1 MDSDNHVGE
10 AGSFNEDFY
19 EQAII
24 EHMVDKLGYEHLY
37 GPDVRRTDRLY
48 HDVFLLDVLQSS
60 LWRINREFPAQ
71 ATSEAIR
78 RLNAVEAG
86 SLEQRNEVFSDYVQN
101 GVEVRFFDQENGE
114 ERNDI
119 IRLIDYEEPEKN
131 TFQVVNQWTY
141 VEHEN
146 KRPDI
151 VVFVNGIPLIVFELK
166 SPSREE
172 TDASEAY
179 LQLRN
184 YLKAI
189 PSFFVPNAFCVMTDM
204 AETRVGT
211 ISSSEDRFSEWKSE
225 DGDYTKNNTRWQ
237 TTIDG
242 VFRKDRLCDIMHNF
256 KSHLFCVS

>member
-60 LWRINREFPAQ
+60 LWRINRELPAQ

-101 GVEVRFFDQENGE
+101 GVEVRFFDQEKGE

-119 IRLIDYEEPEKN
+119 IRLIDY
-131 TFQVVNQWTY
+131 
-141 VEHEN
+141 
-146 KRPDI
+146 
-151 VVFVNGIPLIVFELK
+151 
-166 SPSREE
+166 
-172 TDASEAY
+172 
-179 LQLRN
+179 
-184 YLKAI
+184 
-189 PSFFVPNAFCVMTDM
+189 
-204 AETRVGT
+204 
-211 ISSSEDRFSEWKSE
+211 
-225 DGDYTKNNTRWQ
+225 
-237 TTIDG
+237 
-242 VFRKDRLCDIMHNF
+242 
-256 KSHLFCVS
+256 